1 MAKTVHFEN
10 LKLVVKKC
18 YQKGNFQMRHFG
30 WFSNV
35 VSITYL
41 VNLKGKIL
49 ETIKAREPDLLFP
62 FYPESHLKSL

>member
-1 MAKTVHFEN
+1 
-10 LKLVVKKC
+10 
-18 YQKGNFQMRHFG
+18 MRHFG

-62 FYPESHLKSL
+62 SRIPFKVTLKYALSHVG